1 MTTANAYPVTQTIRT
16 IGILGGG
23 QLGMMLA
30 EAAMPLG
37 YQCVFLEDNA
47 HCPASLYGQVF
58 SSDQLDDFIAAA
70 DVFTLEFENT
80 PTATVEK
87 LANLSKSG
95 NKQGMFPPPIALDI
109 AQDRLKEKQMFNDLD
124 IATVPFKEI
133 SSEADLKHACEALGL
148 PIVLKT
154 SRGGYDGK
162 GQYVIK
168 QESDIKAAWQDLKD
182 AVSGKGSLT
191 PTPAPLI
198 AEGFI
203 DFSREVSIIAARAQD
218 GTVRCYDLVE
228 NHHFHGVLA
237 KTQAPAVGTSH
248 IFSQAK
254 EAITTVMNHL
264 GYVGVM
270 ALELFVTKDDRDHD
284 FLLANEIAPRVHNSG
299 HWSIEGA
306 ITSQFEN
313 HIRAVVNLPLGD
325 TDNVHPAIMVNVLG
339 QYPDISALLAIDGVH
354 YHSYH
359 KSERKDRKIAHITL
373 MPNDVVDLEPS
384 MAKVVAV
391 LPNKVGLRKEYE
403 SRQQQEQVND
413 DQLSSAQ
420 IKDTGARDN
429 SVSGSKALNDK
440 APDNKTPSNTV
451 IADEPDKAAE
461 PKNANSEISNP
472 ADAKTKT
479 AKAKK

>member
-37 YQCVFLEDNA
+37 YQCVFLEDNPE
-47 HCPASLYGQVF
+47 CPASLYGRVF
-58 SSDQLDDFIAAA
+58 HSDQLEGFIAAA

-80 PTATVEK
+80 PTSTVEQ
-87 LANLSKSG
+87 LVSLSKSG
-95 NKQGMFPPPIALDI
+95 SKQGMFPPLIALDI
-109 AQDRLKEKQMFNDLD
+109 AQDRLKEKQMFNTLD
-124 IATVPFKEI
+124 IATVPFMEVN
-133 SSEADLKHACEALGL
+133 SEAELKHACKELGL

-162 GQYVIK
+162 GQFVIK
-168 QESDIKAAWQDLKD
+168 QDSDIKAAWLDLKD

-203 DFSREVSIIAARAQD
+203 NFSREVSIIAARAQN
-218 GTVRCYDLVE
+218 GQVRCYDLVE
-228 NHHFHGVLA
+228 NHHHNGILA

-248 IFSQAK
+248 LFQQATD
-254 EAITTVMNHL
+254 AITKVMNHL
-264 GYVGVM
+264 DYVGVM
-270 ALELFVTKDDRDHD
+270 ALELFVTKDARGHNAI
-284 FLLANEIAPRVHNSG
+284 LANEIAPRVHNSG

-339 QYPDISALLAIDGVH
+339 QYPDISAVLNIDGAH

-359 KSERKDRKIAHITL
+359 KAERDDRKIAHITL
-373 MPNDVVDLEPS
+373 MPNDVTDLEPA
-384 MAKVVAV
+384 MAKLVAI
-391 LPNKVGLRKEYE
+391 LPNKVGLDKEYA
-403 SRQQQEQVND
+403 SV
-413 DQLSSAQ
+413 
-420 IKDTGARDN
+420 DTQH
-429 SVSGSKALNDK
+429 SKADVDAKINAKNSTQNSIQNDAK
-440 APDNKTPSNTV
+440 ADDLDNKDGQADSSTAPSS
-451 IADEPDKAAE
+451 K
-461 PKNANSEISNP
+461 SE
-472 ADAKTKT
+472 
-479 AKAKK
+479 KAKK

>member
-1 MTTANAYPVTQTIRT
+1 MTTANAYPVTQTILT

-47 HCPASLYGQVF
+47 DCPASLYGRVF
-58 SSDQLDDFIAAA
+58 HSEQLEAFIAAA

-80 PTATVEK
+80 PTATVK
-87 LANLSKSG
+87 QLTDLSKAG
-95 NKQGMFPPPIALDI
+95 DKQGMFPPLIALDI
-109 AQDRLKEKQMFNDLD
+109 AQDRLKEKHMFNALD
-124 IATVPFKEI
+124 IATVPFREV
-133 SSEADLKHACEALGL
+133 SSEAELQQACYELGL

-162 GQYVIK
+162 GQFFIK
-168 QESDIKAAWQDLKD
+168 QDSDIKAAWQDLKD

-203 DFSREVSIIAARAQD
+203 NFSREVSIIAVRGQN
-218 GTVRCYDLVE
+218 GQVRCYDLVE
-228 NHHFHGVLA
+228 NHHHHGILA

-248 IFSQAK
+248 LFQQATN
-254 EAITTVMNHL
+254 AITTIMNHL

-270 ALELFVTKDDRDHD
+270 ALELFVTKDERGNDV
-284 FLLANEIAPRVHNSG
+284 LLANEIAPRVHNSG

-313 HIRAVVNLPLGD
+313 HIRAVVDLPLGD
-325 TDNVHPAIMVNVLG
+325 TDNVHPAIMINVLG
-339 QYPDISALLAIDGVH
+339 QYPDISAVLNIDGAH

-359 KSERKDRKIAHITL
+359 KGERDDRKIAHITL
-373 MPNDVVDLEPS
+373 MPNDVADLDPAL
-384 MAKVVAV
+384 AKLVAV
-391 LPNKVGLRKEYE
+391 LPNKVGLDKK
-403 SRQQQEQVND
+403 
-413 DQLSSAQ
+413 SSP
-420 IKDTGARDN
+420 I
-429 SVSGSKALNDK
+429 
-440 APDNKTPSNTV
+440 DNKSAAVDAPTNTETKSEKTLEDTDV
-451 IADEPDKAAE
+451 SAEDRQTEKPVKADV
-461 PKNANSEISNP
+461 N
-472 ADAKTKT
+472 
-479 AKAKK
+479 KAKK